1 MSEQKRFV
9 LIGLGAYG
17 TEIARTLLEH
27 DADFI
32 VMDRD
37 PLAVSQM
44 KAAGCKFAVQID
56 NLDPSALSK
65 FIKAED
71 TVILSM
77 GDAFESQILTV
88 ELLKQIGVK
97 TIYARA
103 TKDIQHRILE
113 KMDITEILFPEKQE
127 GRRFALKLLNKDFH
141 FVTEFS
147 SDIFLIEVPVGDELA
162 GKTILHHEI
171 RTRFNVN
178 IVGLKSRV
186 ETKEKKEPKEGN
198 ENGEEDCYITEYVGF
213 ETKVL
218 EKGQILLVIGR
229 EEDLSELVRTL
240 GKKDRG

>member
-1 MSEQKRFV
+1 MSEQRRFV

-17 TEIARTLLEH
+17 TEIARTLLEN
-27 DADFI
+27 DADII

-44 KAAGCKFAVQID
+44 KTEGCKFAVRID

-77 GDAFESQILTV
+77 GDAFESQILTI

-103 TKDIQHRILE
+103 TKDIQHRVLE

-127 GRRFALKLLNKDFH
+127 GRRFALKLLNRDFH
-141 FVTEFS
+141 FINEFA
-147 SDIFLIEVPVGDELA
+147 SDIFLIEVPVGEALA
-162 GKTILHHEI
+162 GQTILHHEV

-178 IVGLKSRV
+178 IVGLKSRL
-186 ETKEKKEPKEGN
+186 EPKESKESKEPKET
-198 ENGEEDCYITEYVGF
+198 EEVEEYATEYVGF
-213 ETKVL
+213 EAKVL
-218 EKGQILLVIGR
+218 EKDQILLVIGK
-229 EEDLSELVRTL
+229 EEDLAELVRTL
-240 GKKDRG
+240 GKNQKG